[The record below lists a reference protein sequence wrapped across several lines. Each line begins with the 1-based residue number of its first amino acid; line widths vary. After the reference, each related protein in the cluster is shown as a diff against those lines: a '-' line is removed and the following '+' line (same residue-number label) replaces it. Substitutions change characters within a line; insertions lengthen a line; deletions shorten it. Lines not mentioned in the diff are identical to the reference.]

1 MSNIDKQLKNLTKKL
16 GNMKLSLDMDNIN
29 AKNIKLVEDLSKA
42 LSNLPISKEV
52 TITPKISLGK
62 FDKLTDDG
70 GKLVSE
76 KKRIQAMMDEK
87 FGNVYITP
95 NFNLKEFEK
104 QLKKATKLSINTDG
118 LNLDLALN
126 TTKAE
131 QKLNSLMDKI
141 NKLGGAL
148 KNLPSVDI
156 AVAGKKI
163 ESSVGKSK
171 KKSKVPSVAGE
182 DDLYSSAFRREYGI
196 RPRNL
201 SQALNATVGINTGGK
216 KGMDLQ
222 IALEAAVTQ
231 LMYQAQKEAYTNPKS
246 DKSHILNQL
255 GKEAMSK
262 LFKVA
267 PLYGENVLQ
276 GKSPDE
282 LSFNEMFKALKDYGF
297 KLFQQDMDSNNNT
310 ISARNKEKRA
320 KAIDNISTEISKLAS
335 GDTNVGL
342 HYLNK
347 DLASLNSSDL
357 SDDLKA
363 KKSALQ
369 NLLRDVK
376 ENDATAMSY
385 LHSYMQGKIAQLKS
399 LQESVF
405 STDAEAT
412 KGLAVSKMQSA
423 YANKLSN
430 DWVTLREAR
439 KHISDAIQRDLQNN
453 DLDKWVEH
461 TAKLEAIKAREKD
474 PYDFDIKKNLG
485 NVGQLDKLLN
495 ARRASQDIIYGADST
510 DDAEIK
516 YLKGLQSKA
525 TDKGTK
531 DYLQS
536 RMESLGAEIQQVR
549 EKTAKEIVQYFQ
561 DLVNEARKSLIQKA
575 QTPNA
580 DVSNEVSEYITANTK
595 LANAKQDTG
604 KLGYGDSAQALSAM
618 SSELEQILGKG
629 NQYSEMLKREAQA
642 NTDLLQTIQNNTDAL
657 KQFKNQRKE
666 LARQITA
673 DVGKSDTSAMGYADS
688 ASLFQNFKD
697 TVNSEISAGQAS
709 GEPVNLSKFKNLSA
723 QYADLYSDSN
733 NTAIANLYRQ
743 FAQELEIGSKKIA
756 NATKSTLDAENEIV
770 QAIRELDNAYKSGI
784 GQDSA
789 KARLSQAMSDYES
802 AYKENKG
809 TDMTANEKIRLLTNA
824 GSKAGIQKDT
834 EAAEELNAQIEKLRS
849 TFGTTD
855 AKIQKGLAGEAEGQK
870 KVTSAVQEYLN
881 KLRQL
886 DLQMTST
893 TDTAKLKALEEQY
906 EKLTE
911 QMKEAGKASGEI
923 KSFRQEANILS
934 ALSFGSSSKQAR
946 TLALN
951 SAKKSLVNQ
960 EVLDRASSP
969 NTDGLAGTAFKGVY
983 DSISLLGRASKGLG
997 SAFEASSILMK
1008 DSSKLASTSI
1018 MSLASALPEVS
1029 AGMAGLG
1036 LVVGTVGTVFGVGLT
1051 ATMAWAAALKV
1062 AISSLEFFG
1071 GILLDIGKTLLE
1083 VLKPGI
1089 ELYRSETK
1097 STYSMMAAIASNA
1110 SYKGTSLRDMQD
1122 QREAMNIAYTGSKQ
1136 LQDRA
1141 KYDAERGA
1149 FSYQEIIDALS
1160 GTLPML
1166 LAKGM
1171 SVQQAYDVNLGV
1183 ASVAKLINLNPG
1195 QVLQEARDLA
1205 QGSITAGHSQVANAI
1220 GVTNADIKGKDGE
1233 EIWSYLMEQF
1243 EKYQSVLK
1251 EYAQTP
1257 VGAFEQMQD
1266 RFSIVAEEFVNNFA
1280 WSFKGIFDMITNWMG
1295 TWKDSVGNILTQ
1307 IVDPNTGNTKD
1318 VWAKYTTDENGNQQ
1332 IESYQDNP
1340 TGAVTFN
1347 LGDELIK
1354 ILEGL
1359 DEVFLHLAESA
1370 DRVIDYVKE
1379 ILGINDAVDTGT
1391 DILEVLI
1398 DVVTDNIMF
1407 ILWWIDVTRQLLI
1420 DGEDFIVVL
1429 LNIGM
1434 FTVKC
1439 TESLARLV
1447 QGLKNFIDMIY
1458 DVAAAIGN
1466 TIRKISALSVG
1477 DLKGADEIKPI
1488 DWLWDNLKQDANE
1501 FVDSMAGFGKHG
1513 YEAFFGGSDTYA
1525 GSYKDFM
1532 NLWRDKNAGNNN
1544 NTIRDLWLRG
1554 KKFGEQAKEAFEKR
1568 KQQGVTI
1575 GNLKGT
1581 PSSANDD
1588 KTDKQKK
1595 QAENKAYKRYIAEL
1609 KSALEAHVQALKDL
1623 SEQNEIAYKEGFKSY
1638 AEYMTDKVSYS
1649 LEEAQ
1654 AKVNELNAEREA
1666 IQNRST
1672 LEPDEKE
1679 TALYNNQKEL
1689 AKANA
1694 TLTKLTRAQEE
1705 VAEYLK
1711 QSATN
1716 MSNVSSQMNQL
1727 LAQSAD
1733 MPTMNLDGTVS
1744 VASNISSL
1752 EDLYQ
1757 ANPQNYEEK
1766 MNWGLQR
1773 LMLAGYDMT
1782 NSAAIMANLAM
1793 ESTNELNPK
1802 ADNGSHKGIGQW
1814 DNDRWNNLL
1823 NFASQNQSDP
1833 YDFRTQLEFL
1843 IREATTQGM
1852 NFFPQIARSME
1863 DAVYQFGKI
1872 YERPGDDVLNER
1884 QNQAVWTAN
1893 QAVTNY
1899 RPFYKKTV
1907 ATKDG
1912 GESGTYNAIQKSLD
1926 AGYLGAQLEHGA
1938 VACVEAVTKLGA
1950 YFSKDFAEAVREG
1963 IVNTDI
1969 LENYFRDKGIE
1980 VIDGFSKSMLKAGD
1994 TIFFD
1999 SAKEKNAHVMLYQ
2012 GNGMLVGNS
2021 SSGNNWAGKVVQ
2033 VSLDDYLA
2041 NSGMTPSKIGKSS
2054 NTSVFG
2060 GSGVSTKTSY
2070 AMATTKEGHEAR
2082 QHAIDT
2088 EAKFVDSLAQLE
2100 ALWMGSLDARIKQ
2113 IKLKFEKQRINAT
2126 PEEIDVLNKLEK
2138 AEIGKVAF
2146 EATSKIIDFN
2156 MTNYL
2161 DNVKSKLA
2169 ELDFS
2174 DRGNYTDITSK
2185 QADYTFKLTQI
2196 KNMAVQNVANSLDRL
2211 QELYGYMERQGF
2223 ISEAQQ
2229 IKQKIEATLE
2239 SLYKVFDSAIEK
2251 INANYDN
2258 MTKRFD
2264 NMSWTN
2270 LQREQGHKEIEAYRN
2285 QALAEQYHA
2294 EMTSLQRGYNQ
2305 LRDEIEACNKEAER
2319 LKELGDDKGANIQLD
2334 KVKGKTVELNVVME
2348 KLKST
2353 HALEVL
2359 AKEAGHLKDVMVEA
2373 NDKFKQATEDGL
2385 LDFMTDGVN
2394 AVLDGTKTIEDAF
2407 ADMAIS
2413 ILKTMQKFFADKIV
2427 TGLMNQWFGNT
2438 TTQSLMSPFA
2448 YNPEAQWQW
2457 SKNPEYVAQQND
2469 KGLAQFNREGYYIT
2483 NLPEG
2488 GAEEAKQLYKDKQW
2502 TPEYA
2507 SADTTVALTTA
2518 VQTNTQAVTEL
2529 TSALARRA
2537 TVSQDNEAKTAEAV
2551 ENLNETTA
2559 NTNREI
2565 SDSVVRGTQM
2575 QTQIASNSLAEAVT
2589 NTAQNNI
2596 ANQHLASIDVSEQ
2609 KQTID
2614 SSVGGSGSGG
2624 GESISSGGGLSSS
2637 ISMGIPSVGRGITG
2651 TLSNNGG
2658 GLFGGIGSMLSGWVD
2673 PIYKILED
2681 VIGDIADLLNSD
2693 LFARPLNMLNSV
2705 IGSAGAQ
2712 LGGSIF
2718 AISSLMNG
2726 DKKEQ
2731 LLSMIF
2737 LELQLMYQTLSL
2749 IGTYIPNL
2757 MTLLSDIA
2765 TKVSANYASAN
2776 YVPASKATNVADKP
2790 IGHAIGGYITGPGT
2804 GTSDS
2809 IPARLSNG
2817 EFVIRS
2823 EAVKRYG
2830 TNFLNAVNDGTFAR
2844 IHTKVPRF
2852 AEGGLVKEATNNV
2865 GNNMAQSMGGVIGQH
2880 MSNTATFNVA
2890 LVRDEQEAMAS
2901 FMRSSHGQRIMLDFS
2916 KKYAN
2921 VTRSF

>member
-62 FDKLTDDG
+62 FDKLTNDG

-148 KNLPSVDI
+148 KNLPNVDI

-163 ESSVGKSK
+163 ESSVDKSK
-171 KKSKVPSVAGE
+171 KKSKLPSVAGE

-201 SQALNATVGINTGGK
+201 SQALNATVGIDIGGK

-231 LMYQAQKEAYTNPKS
+231 LMHQAQKEAYTNPKS

-310 ISARNKEKRA
+310 ISARNKDKRA

-363 KKSALQ
+363 KRLALQ
-369 NLLRDVK
+369 NLLRGVK
-376 ENDATAMSY
+376 ENDATAMNY

-405 STDAEAT
+405 GTDTEAT
-412 KGLAVSKMQSA
+412 KGLAVSKMQSD

-430 DWVTLREAR
+430 DWVTLREAK

-536 RMESLGAEIQQVR
+536 RMESLGAEIQQVK

-580 DVSNEVSEYITANTK
+580 DVFNEVSEYITANTK

-673 DVGKSDTSAMGYADS
+673 DVGKSDTSIMGYVDS
-688 ASLFQNFKD
+688 ASLFQNFKN
-697 TVNSEISAGQAS
+697 TINSEISAGQAS

-809 TDMTANEKIRLLTNA
+809 TDMTANEKIRLLSNA

-893 TDTAKLKALEEQY
+893 TDTAQLKALEEQY

-923 KSFRQEANILS
+923 KSYRQEANILS

-946 TLALN
+946 MLALN

-969 NTDGLAGTAFKGVY
+969 NTDGYAGTAFKGVY
-983 DSISLLGRASKGLG
+983 YSISLLGRASKGLG

-1008 DSSKLASTSI
+1008 DSSKLVSTSF
-1018 MSLASALPEVS
+1018 MSLATKLPEVS

-1036 LVVGTVGTVFGVGLT
+1036 LVAGTIGTAFGVGLT
-1051 ATMAWAAALKV
+1051 ATMAWAAAIKV
-1062 AISSLEFFG
+1062 GISSLEFFG

-1318 VWAKYTTDENGNQQ
+1318 VWAKYTTDDDGNQQ

-1347 LGDELIK
+1347 LGDDLIK

-1370 DRVIDYVKE
+1370 DRVIGYVKE

-1439 TESLARLV
+1439 TESLAGLV
-1447 QGLKNFIDMIY
+1447 RGLKNLIDVIY
-1458 DVAAAIGN
+1458 DFGVAAFMLE
-1466 TIRKISALSVG
+1466 RKLGALSVG
-1477 DLKGADEIKPI
+1477 DLKGASEIKPL
-1488 DWLWDNLKQDANE
+1488 DWLKDNLKQDISE
-1501 FVDSMAGFGKHG
+1501 FADSMESFGKHG

-1525 GSYKDFM
+1525 GSYKEFM
-1532 NLWRDKNAGNNN
+1532 NLWRDKNAGNDNN
-1544 NTIRDLWLRG
+1544 NNAIKNLWLRG
-1554 KKFGEQAKEAFEKR
+1554 KLFGEQAKEAFAKR

-1575 GNLKGT
+1575 GNLRGAQ
-1581 PSSANDD
+1581 SDD
-1588 KTDKQKK
+1588 DGGKTDRQKK
-1595 QAENKAYKRYIAEL
+1595 QAENKAYRRYIAEL

-1654 AKVNELNAEREA
+1654 AKVNELNAERGA

-1733 MPTMNLDGTVS
+1733 MPTMNLDGSVS

-1872 YERPGDDVLNER
+1872 YERPGDDALNKR

-1899 RPFYKKTV
+1899 KPFYKKTV

-1912 GESGTYNAIQKSLD
+1912 GESGTYGAIQKALD
-1926 AGYLGAQLEHGA
+1926 AGYLGAQLKNGA
-1938 VACVEAVTKLGA
+1938 IACVEAVTKLGA
-1950 YFSKDFAEAVREG
+1950 YFSNDFAEAVREG
-1963 IVNTDI
+1963 IVNTDV

-1999 SAKEKNAHVMLYQ
+1999 SANKKNAHVMLYQ

-2021 SSGNNWAGKVVQ
+2021 SSGNNGKGKVVQ
-2033 VSLDDYLA
+2033 VSLDNYLA
-2041 NSGMTPSKIGKSS
+2041 YSGMTPSKIGKSS

-2060 GSGVSTKTSY
+2060 GNGVSTKTSY

-2082 QHAIDT
+2082 QHAIDM

-2161 DNVKSKLA
+2161 DNVKSQLSK
-2169 ELDFS
+2169 LDFS

-2196 KNMAVQNVANSLDRL
+2196 KNMAIQNVANSLDRL

-2285 QALAEQYHA
+2285 QALAEQYHT
-2294 EMTSLQRGYNQ
+2294 EMTSLQNGYNQ

-2319 LKELGDDKGANIQLD
+2319 LKEIGDDKGAQVQLD
-2334 KVKGKTVELNVVME
+2334 KVKGKTVELNAVME

-2359 AKEAGHLKDVMVEA
+2359 AEEAGHLKDVMEEA

-2469 KGLAQFNREGYYIT
+2469 KELAQFNREGYYIT

-2507 SADTTVALTTA
+2507 NADLGVRDITATTVNLTA
-2518 VQTNTQAVTEL
+2518 QTVNGVEPQAVSSSTTDVSNANINVGTATTTVGSE
-2529 TSALARRA
+2529 TSTVGSQNTTVGTQTA
-2537 TVSQDNEAKTAEAV
+2537 TVGTSSTTIGAETSTV
-2551 ENLNETTA
+2551 
-2559 NTNREI
+2559 
-2565 SDSVVRGTQM
+2565 GTQ
-2575 QTQIASNSLAEAVT
+2575 QSTVGTQQVQAGNVLLDGA
-2589 NTAQNNI
+2589 TA
-2596 ANQHLASIDVSEQ
+2596 
-2609 KQTID
+2609 
-2614 SSVGGSGSGG
+2614 
-2624 GESISSGGGLSSS
+2624 
-2637 ISMGIPSVGRGITG
+2637 M
-2651 TLSNNGG
+2651 
-2658 GLFGGIGSMLSGWVD
+2658 
-2673 PIYKILED
+2673 
-2681 VIGDIADLLNSD
+2681 
-2693 LFARPLNMLNSV
+2693 
-2705 IGSAGAQ
+2705 
-2712 LGGSIF
+2712 
-2718 AISSLMNG
+2718 
-2726 DKKEQ
+2726 
-2731 LLSMIF
+2731 
-2737 LELQLMYQTLSL
+2737 
-2749 IGTYIPNL
+2749 
-2757 MTLLSDIA
+2757 
-2765 TKVSANYASAN
+2765 
-2776 YVPASKATNVADKP
+2776 
-2790 IGHAIGGYITGPGT
+2790 GHATGGYITGPGT

-2852 AEGGLVKEATNNV
+2852 AEGGLVEEATNNV

-2880 MSNTATFNVA
+2880 ISNTATFNVA
-2890 LVRDEQEAMAS
+2890 LVRDEQEAMDS
-2901 FMRSSHGQRIMLDFS
+2901 FMRSSRGQRIMLDFS

>member
-1 MSNIDKQLKNLTKKL
+1 
-16 GNMKLSLDMDNIN
+16 
-29 AKNIKLVEDLSKA
+29 
-42 LSNLPISKEV
+42 
-52 TITPKISLGK
+52 
-62 FDKLTDDG
+62 
-70 GKLVSE
+70 
-76 KKRIQAMMDEK
+76 
-87 FGNVYITP
+87 
-95 NFNLKEFEK
+95 
-104 QLKKATKLSINTDG
+104 
-118 LNLDLALN
+118 
-126 TTKAE
+126 
-131 QKLNSLMDKI
+131 
-141 NKLGGAL
+141 
-148 KNLPSVDI
+148 
-156 AVAGKKI
+156 
-163 ESSVGKSK
+163 
-171 KKSKVPSVAGE
+171 
-182 DDLYSSAFRREYGI
+182 
-196 RPRNL
+196 
-201 SQALNATVGINTGGK
+201 
-216 KGMDLQ
+216 
-222 IALEAAVTQ
+222 
-231 LMYQAQKEAYTNPKS
+231 
-246 DKSHILNQL
+246 
-255 GKEAMSK
+255 
-262 LFKVA
+262 
-267 PLYGENVLQ
+267 
-276 GKSPDE
+276 
-282 LSFNEMFKALKDYGF
+282 
-297 KLFQQDMDSNNNT
+297 
-310 ISARNKEKRA
+310 
-320 KAIDNISTEISKLAS
+320 
-335 GDTNVGL
+335 
-342 HYLNK
+342 
-347 DLASLNSSDL
+347 
-357 SDDLKA
+357 
-363 KKSALQ
+363 
-369 NLLRDVK
+369 
-376 ENDATAMSY
+376 
-385 LHSYMQGKIAQLKS
+385 
-399 LQESVF
+399 
-405 STDAEAT
+405 
-412 KGLAVSKMQSA
+412 
-423 YANKLSN
+423 
-430 DWVTLREAR
+430 
-439 KHISDAIQRDLQNN
+439 
-453 DLDKWVEH
+453 
-461 TAKLEAIKAREKD
+461 
-474 PYDFDIKKNLG
+474 
-485 NVGQLDKLLN
+485 
-495 ARRASQDIIYGADST
+495 
-510 DDAEIK
+510 
-516 YLKGLQSKA
+516 
-525 TDKGTK
+525 
-531 DYLQS
+531 
-536 RMESLGAEIQQVR
+536 
-549 EKTAKEIVQYFQ
+549 
-561 DLVNEARKSLIQKA
+561 
-575 QTPNA
+575 
-580 DVSNEVSEYITANTK
+580 
-595 LANAKQDTG
+595 
-604 KLGYGDSAQALSAM
+604 
-618 SSELEQILGKG
+618 
-629 NQYSEMLKREAQA
+629 
-642 NTDLLQTIQNNTDAL
+642 
-657 KQFKNQRKE
+657 
-666 LARQITA
+666 
-673 DVGKSDTSAMGYADS
+673 
-688 ASLFQNFKD
+688 
-697 TVNSEISAGQAS
+697 
-709 GEPVNLSKFKNLSA
+709 
-723 QYADLYSDSN
+723 
-733 NTAIANLYRQ
+733 
-743 FAQELEIGSKKIA
+743 
-756 NATKSTLDAENEIV
+756 
-770 QAIRELDNAYKSGI
+770 
-784 GQDSA
+784 
-789 KARLSQAMSDYES
+789 
-802 AYKENKG
+802 
-809 TDMTANEKIRLLTNA
+809 
-824 GSKAGIQKDT
+824 
-834 EAAEELNAQIEKLRS
+834 
-849 TFGTTD
+849 
-855 AKIQKGLAGEAEGQK
+855 
-870 KVTSAVQEYLN
+870 
-881 KLRQL
+881 
-886 DLQMTST
+886 
-893 TDTAKLKALEEQY
+893 
-906 EKLTE
+906 
-911 QMKEAGKASGEI
+911 
-923 KSFRQEANILS
+923 
-934 ALSFGSSSKQAR
+934 
-946 TLALN
+946 
-951 SAKKSLVNQ
+951 
-960 EVLDRASSP
+960 
-969 NTDGLAGTAFKGVY
+969 
-983 DSISLLGRASKGLG
+983 
-997 SAFEASSILMK
+997 
-1008 DSSKLASTSI
+1008 
-1018 MSLASALPEVS
+1018 
-1029 AGMAGLG
+1029 
-1036 LVVGTVGTVFGVGLT
+1036 
-1051 ATMAWAAALKV
+1051 
-1062 AISSLEFFG
+1062 
-1071 GILLDIGKTLLE
+1071 
-1083 VLKPGI
+1083 
-1089 ELYRSETK
+1089 
-1097 STYSMMAAIASNA
+1097 
-1110 SYKGTSLRDMQD
+1110 
-1122 QREAMNIAYTGSKQ
+1122 
-1136 LQDRA
+1136 
-1141 KYDAERGA
+1141 
-1149 FSYQEIIDALS
+1149 
-1160 GTLPML
+1160 
-1166 LAKGM
+1166 
-1171 SVQQAYDVNLGV
+1171 
-1183 ASVAKLINLNPG
+1183 
-1195 QVLQEARDLA
+1195 
-1205 QGSITAGHSQVANAI
+1205 
-1220 GVTNADIKGKDGE
+1220 
-1233 EIWSYLMEQF
+1233 
-1243 EKYQSVLK
+1243 
-1251 EYAQTP
+1251 
-1257 VGAFEQMQD
+1257 
-1266 RFSIVAEEFVNNFA
+1266 
-1280 WSFKGIFDMITNWMG
+1280 
-1295 TWKDSVGNILTQ
+1295 
-1307 IVDPNTGNTKD
+1307 
-1318 VWAKYTTDENGNQQ
+1318 
-1332 IESYQDNP
+1332 
-1340 TGAVTFN
+1340 
-1347 LGDELIK
+1347 
-1354 ILEGL
+1354 
-1359 DEVFLHLAESA
+1359 
-1370 DRVIDYVKE
+1370 
-1379 ILGINDAVDTGT
+1379 
-1391 DILEVLI
+1391 
-1398 DVVTDNIMF
+1398 
-1407 ILWWIDVTRQLLI
+1407 
-1420 DGEDFIVVL
+1420 
-1429 LNIGM
+1429 
-1434 FTVKC
+1434 
-1439 TESLARLV
+1439 
-1447 QGLKNFIDMIY
+1447 
-1458 DVAAAIGN
+1458 
-1466 TIRKISALSVG
+1466 
-1477 DLKGADEIKPI
+1477 
-1488 DWLWDNLKQDANE
+1488 
-1501 FVDSMAGFGKHG
+1501 
-1513 YEAFFGGSDTYA
+1513 
-1525 GSYKDFM
+1525 
-1532 NLWRDKNAGNNN
+1532 
-1544 NTIRDLWLRG
+1544 
-1554 KKFGEQAKEAFEKR
+1554 
-1568 KQQGVTI
+1568 
-1575 GNLKGT
+1575 
-1581 PSSANDD
+1581 
-1588 KTDKQKK
+1588 
-1595 QAENKAYKRYIAEL
+1595 
-1609 KSALEAHVQALKDL
+1609 
-1623 SEQNEIAYKEGFKSY
+1623 
-1638 AEYMTDKVSYS
+1638 MTDKVSYS

-1679 TALYNNQKEL
+1679 EALYKNQKEL

-1733 MPTMNLDGTVS
+1733 MPTMNLDGIVS

-1872 YERPGDDVLNER
+1872 YERPGDDVLNKR

-1912 GESGTYNAIQKSLD
+1912 GESGTYSTIQKSLD

-2033 VSLDDYLA
+2033 VSLDNYLA

-2060 GSGVSTKTSY
+2060 GNGVSTKTSY

-2196 KNMAVQNVANSLDRL
+2196 KDMAIQNVANSLDRL

-2229 IKQKIEATLE
+2229 IKQKIESTLE
-2239 SLYKVFDSAIEK
+2239 SLYKIFDSAIEK

-2270 LQREQGHKEIEAYRN
+2270 LQKEQGHKEIEAYRN

-2294 EMTSLQRGYNQ
+2294 EMTSLQGGYNQ

-2319 LKELGDDKGANIQLD
+2319 LKELGDDKGAQVQLD
-2334 KVKGKTVELNVVME
+2334 KVKGKTVELNIVMQ

-2353 HALEVL
+2353 HALEQL
-2359 AKEAGHLKDVMVEA
+2359 AKEAGHLKDVMEEA

-2658 GLFGGIGSMLSGWVD
+2658 GLFGGIGSMLSGLVD

-2765 TKVSANYASAN
+2765 AKVSANYASAN

-2790 IGHAIGGYITGPGT
+2790 TGHAIGGYITGPGT

>member
-1 MSNIDKQLKNLTKKL
+1 MADEIKKDILLNIDANMSNIDKQLKNLTKKL

-62 FDKLTDDG
+62 FDKLTNDV

-163 ESSVGKSK
+163 ESSVDKSK
-171 KKSKVPSVAGE
+171 KKSKLPSVAGE

-231 LMYQAQKEAYTNPKS
+231 LMHQAQKEAYTNPKS

-255 GKEAMSK
+255 GKETMSK

-342 HYLNK
+342 QYLNK

-363 KKSALQ
+363 KRLALQ
-369 NLLRDVK
+369 NLLRGVK
-376 ENDATAMSY
+376 ENDATAMNY

-405 STDAEAT
+405 GTDTEAT

-430 DWVTLREAR
+430 DWVTLREAK

-536 RMESLGAEIQQVR
+536 RMESLGAEIQQVK

-580 DVSNEVSEYITANTK
+580 DVSNEISDYITANTK

-688 ASLFQNFKD
+688 ASLFQNFKN

-809 TDMTANEKIRLLTNA
+809 TDMTANEKIRLLSNA

-893 TDTAKLKALEEQY
+893 TDTAQLKALEEQY

-946 TLALN
+946 ILALN

-969 NTDGLAGTAFKGVY
+969 NTDGYAGTAFKGVY
-983 DSISLLGRASKGLG
+983 YSISLLGRASKGLG

-1008 DSSKLASTSI
+1008 DSSKLVGTSF
-1018 MSLASALPEVS
+1018 MSLSSKLPEVS

-1036 LVVGTVGTVFGVGLT
+1036 FVAGTIGTTLGVGLT
-1051 ATMAWAAALKV
+1051 ATMAWVAALKV
-1062 AISSLEFFG
+1062 GISSLEFFG

-1083 VLKPGI
+1083 ILKPGI

-1110 SYKGTSLRDMQD
+1110 SYNGTSLRDMQD

-1318 VWAKYTTDENGNQQ
+1318 VWAKYTTDDDGNQQ

-1370 DRVIDYVKE
+1370 DRVIGYVKE
-1379 ILGINDAVDTGT
+1379 LLGINDVVDTGT

-1398 DVVTDNIMF
+1398 DVVADNIMF
-1407 ILWWIDVTRQLLI
+1407 ILWWIDVTRQLLAES
-1420 DGEDFIVVL
+1420 EDFIVGLINTGIFIAKVV
-1429 LNIGM
+1429 
-1434 FTVKC
+1434 T
-1439 TESLARLV
+1439 SLAYLV
-1447 QGLKNFIDMIY
+1447 VGFKNLIDILY
-1458 DVAAAIGN
+1458 DVAAVIGN
-1466 TIRKISALSVG
+1466 IIRKTAALMKG
-1477 DLKGADEIKPI
+1477 DIKGAEAIKPL
-1488 DWLWDNLKQDANE
+1488 DFAWDNLKQDFNELANS
-1501 FVDSMAGFGKHG
+1501 FVQGAGKNI
-1513 YEAFFGGSDTYA
+1513 YEAF
-1525 GSYKDFM
+1525 
-1532 NLWRDKNAGNNN
+1532 DKNSYANSFKESRGLWKEGHSSNNN
-1544 NTIRDLWLRG
+1544 NAITDIWLRG
-1554 KKFGEQAKEAFEKR
+1554 KKFGEQAKEAFAKR

-1595 QAENKAYKRYIAEL
+1595 QAENKAYRRYIAEL

-1689 AKANA
+1689 SKANA

-1716 MSNVSSQMNQL
+1716 MSNVSSQMTQL

-1733 MPTMNLDGTVS
+1733 MPTMNLDGSIS

-1872 YERPGDDVLNER
+1872 YERPGDDALNKR

-1899 RPFYKKTV
+1899 KPFYKKTV

-1912 GESGTYNAIQKSLD
+1912 GESGTYGAIQKALD
-1926 AGYLGAQLEHGA
+1926 AGYLGAQLKNGA
-1938 VACVEAVTKLGA
+1938 IACVEAVTKLGA
-1950 YFSKDFAEAVREG
+1950 YFSNDFAEAVREG

-2021 SSGNNWAGKVVQ
+2021 SSGNNHAGKVVQ

-2041 NSGMTPSKIGKSS
+2041 YSGMTPSKIGKSS

-2060 GSGVSTKTSY
+2060 SNGVSTKTSY

-2082 QHAIDT
+2082 QHAIDM

-2161 DNVKSKLA
+2161 DNVKSQLSK
-2169 ELDFS
+2169 LDFS

-2196 KNMAVQNVANSLDRL
+2196 KNMAIQNVANSLDRL

-2229 IKQKIEATLE
+2229 IKQKIESTLE

-2294 EMTSLQRGYNQ
+2294 EMTSLQGGYNQ

-2319 LKELGDDKGANIQLD
+2319 LKEIGDDKGAQVQLD
-2334 KVKGKTVELNVVME
+2334 KVKGKTVELNAVME

-2359 AKEAGHLKDVMVEA
+2359 AEEAGHLKDAMEET
-2373 NDKFKQATEDGL
+2373 NDTFKQSVEDGL
-2385 LDFMTDGVN
+2385 VDFMTDGVN
-2394 AVLDGTKTIEDAF
+2394 SVLDGTKTIEEAF
-2407 ADMAIS
+2407 LEMVVS
-2413 ILKTMQKFFADKIV
+2413 ILKTMQKFFTEKIV
-2427 TGLMNQWFGNT
+2427 TGLMNQWFGDT
-2438 TTQSLMSPFA
+2438 STQSLMSPFD

-2457 SKNPEYVAQQND
+2457 SKNPEYVAQQNNP
-2469 KGLAQFNREGYYIT
+2469 GLAQFNREGYYIT

-2488 GAEEAKQLYKDKQW
+2488 GTELLKQLYDDGQW
-2502 TPEYA
+2502 VPEYA
-2507 SADTTVALTTA
+2507 SADTTIALTNA
-2518 VQTNTQAVTEL
+2518 VQTNTQAVLGL
-2529 TSALARRA
+2529 TSALTSSA
-2537 TVSQDNEAKTAEAV
+2537 TDSQANEAKTIKAV
-2551 ENLNETTA
+2551 EDLNETTA
-2559 NTNREI
+2559 NTNTEI
-2565 SDSVVRGTQM
+2565 SDNVVMGTQI
-2575 QTQIASNSLAEAVT
+2575 QSQIASNSLAEAVT

-2596 ANQHLASIDVSEQ
+2596 ANQHLARIDVSEQ
-2609 KQTID
+2609 IQSLRSGVGSI
-2614 SSVGGSGSGG
+2614 SSVGGGGGSGG
-2624 GESISSGGGLSSS
+2624 
-2637 ISMGIPSVGRGITG
+2637 SMGISSAGRGITG
-2651 TLSNNGG
+2651 TLGNNGG
-2658 GLFGGIGSMLSGWVD
+2658 GLFGGIGSMLSNLVA
-2673 PIYKILED
+2673 PIYNILED

-2693 LFARPLNMLNSV
+2693 LFTRPLNMLNS
-2705 IGSAGAQ
+2705 ILGSAGAQ

-2718 AISSLMNG
+2718 AISSFING

-2731 LLSMIF
+2731 LLSIIF

-2749 IGTYIPNL
+2749 MSSIELNMLSYL
-2757 MTLLSDIA
+2757 MSIA
-2765 TKVSANYASAN
+2765 SNTARSAIS
-2776 YVPASKATNVADKP
+2776 
-2790 IGHAIGGYITGPGT
+2790 GHATGGYITGPGT

-2809 IPARLSNG
+2809 ILARLSNG

-2823 EAVKRYG
+2823 EAVKHYG
-2830 TNFLNAVNDGTFAR
+2830 TNFLNAVNNGTFAR
-2844 IHTKVPRF
+2844 IHTKVSRF
-2852 AEGGLVKEATNNV
+2852 AENGLAREVTNNV
-2865 GNNMAQSMGGVIGQH
+2865 GNNVAQSMGGVIGQH
-2880 MSNTATFNVA
+2880 ISNTATFNVA

>member
-1 MSNIDKQLKNLTKKL
+1 
-16 GNMKLSLDMDNIN
+16 
-29 AKNIKLVEDLSKA
+29 
-42 LSNLPISKEV
+42 
-52 TITPKISLGK
+52 
-62 FDKLTDDG
+62 
-70 GKLVSE
+70 
-76 KKRIQAMMDEK
+76 
-87 FGNVYITP
+87 
-95 NFNLKEFEK
+95 
-104 QLKKATKLSINTDG
+104 
-118 LNLDLALN
+118 
-126 TTKAE
+126 
-131 QKLNSLMDKI
+131 
-141 NKLGGAL
+141 
-148 KNLPSVDI
+148 
-156 AVAGKKI
+156 
-163 ESSVGKSK
+163 
-171 KKSKVPSVAGE
+171 
-182 DDLYSSAFRREYGI
+182 
-196 RPRNL
+196 
-201 SQALNATVGINTGGK
+201 
-216 KGMDLQ
+216 
-222 IALEAAVTQ
+222 
-231 LMYQAQKEAYTNPKS
+231 
-246 DKSHILNQL
+246 
-255 GKEAMSK
+255 
-262 LFKVA
+262 
-267 PLYGENVLQ
+267 
-276 GKSPDE
+276 
-282 LSFNEMFKALKDYGF
+282 
-297 KLFQQDMDSNNNT
+297 
-310 ISARNKEKRA
+310 
-320 KAIDNISTEISKLAS
+320 
-335 GDTNVGL
+335 
-342 HYLNK
+342 
-347 DLASLNSSDL
+347 
-357 SDDLKA
+357 
-363 KKSALQ
+363 
-369 NLLRDVK
+369 
-376 ENDATAMSY
+376 
-385 LHSYMQGKIAQLKS
+385 
-399 LQESVF
+399 
-405 STDAEAT
+405 
-412 KGLAVSKMQSA
+412 
-423 YANKLSN
+423 
-430 DWVTLREAR
+430 
-439 KHISDAIQRDLQNN
+439 
-453 DLDKWVEH
+453 
-461 TAKLEAIKAREKD
+461 
-474 PYDFDIKKNLG
+474 
-485 NVGQLDKLLN
+485 
-495 ARRASQDIIYGADST
+495 
-510 DDAEIK
+510 
-516 YLKGLQSKA
+516 
-525 TDKGTK
+525 
-531 DYLQS
+531 
-536 RMESLGAEIQQVR
+536 
-549 EKTAKEIVQYFQ
+549 
-561 DLVNEARKSLIQKA
+561 
-575 QTPNA
+575 
-580 DVSNEVSEYITANTK
+580 
-595 LANAKQDTG
+595 
-604 KLGYGDSAQALSAM
+604 
-618 SSELEQILGKG
+618 
-629 NQYSEMLKREAQA
+629 
-642 NTDLLQTIQNNTDAL
+642 
-657 KQFKNQRKE
+657 
-666 LARQITA
+666 
-673 DVGKSDTSAMGYADS
+673 
-688 ASLFQNFKD
+688 
-697 TVNSEISAGQAS
+697 
-709 GEPVNLSKFKNLSA
+709 
-723 QYADLYSDSN
+723 
-733 NTAIANLYRQ
+733 
-743 FAQELEIGSKKIA
+743 
-756 NATKSTLDAENEIV
+756 
-770 QAIRELDNAYKSGI
+770 
-784 GQDSA
+784 
-789 KARLSQAMSDYES
+789 
-802 AYKENKG
+802 
-809 TDMTANEKIRLLTNA
+809 
-824 GSKAGIQKDT
+824 
-834 EAAEELNAQIEKLRS
+834 
-849 TFGTTD
+849 
-855 AKIQKGLAGEAEGQK
+855 
-870 KVTSAVQEYLN
+870 
-881 KLRQL
+881 
-886 DLQMTST
+886 
-893 TDTAKLKALEEQY
+893 
-906 EKLTE
+906 
-911 QMKEAGKASGEI
+911 
-923 KSFRQEANILS
+923 
-934 ALSFGSSSKQAR
+934 
-946 TLALN
+946 
-951 SAKKSLVNQ
+951 
-960 EVLDRASSP
+960 
-969 NTDGLAGTAFKGVY
+969 
-983 DSISLLGRASKGLG
+983 
-997 SAFEASSILMK
+997 
-1008 DSSKLASTSI
+1008 
-1018 MSLASALPEVS
+1018 
-1029 AGMAGLG
+1029 
-1036 LVVGTVGTVFGVGLT
+1036 
-1051 ATMAWAAALKV
+1051 
-1062 AISSLEFFG
+1062 
-1071 GILLDIGKTLLE
+1071 
-1083 VLKPGI
+1083 
-1089 ELYRSETK
+1089 
-1097 STYSMMAAIASNA
+1097 
-1110 SYKGTSLRDMQD
+1110 
-1122 QREAMNIAYTGSKQ
+1122 
-1136 LQDRA
+1136 
-1141 KYDAERGA
+1141 
-1149 FSYQEIIDALS
+1149 
-1160 GTLPML
+1160 
-1166 LAKGM
+1166 
-1171 SVQQAYDVNLGV
+1171 
-1183 ASVAKLINLNPG
+1183 
-1195 QVLQEARDLA
+1195 
-1205 QGSITAGHSQVANAI
+1205 
-1220 GVTNADIKGKDGE
+1220 
-1233 EIWSYLMEQF
+1233 
-1243 EKYQSVLK
+1243 
-1251 EYAQTP
+1251 
-1257 VGAFEQMQD
+1257 
-1266 RFSIVAEEFVNNFA
+1266 
-1280 WSFKGIFDMITNWMG
+1280 MITNWMG

-1318 VWAKYTTDENGNQQ
+1318 VWAKYTTDDDGNQQ

-1370 DRVIDYVKE
+1370 DRVIGYVKE
-1379 ILGINDAVDTGT
+1379 LLGINDVVDTGT

-1398 DVVTDNIMF
+1398 DVVADNIMF
-1407 ILWWIDVTRQLLI
+1407 ILWWIDVTRQLLAES
-1420 DGEDFIVVL
+1420 EDFIVGLINTGIFIAKVV
-1429 LNIGM
+1429 
-1434 FTVKC
+1434 T
-1439 TESLARLV
+1439 SLAYLV
-1447 QGLKNFIDMIY
+1447 VGFKNLIDILY
-1458 DVAAAIGN
+1458 DVAAVIGN
-1466 TIRKISALSVG
+1466 IIRKTAALMKG
-1477 DLKGADEIKPI
+1477 DIKGAEAIKPL
-1488 DWLWDNLKQDANE
+1488 DFAWDNLKQDFNELANS
-1501 FVDSMAGFGKHG
+1501 FVQGAGKNI
-1513 YEAFFGGSDTYA
+1513 YEAF
-1525 GSYKDFM
+1525 
-1532 NLWRDKNAGNNN
+1532 DKNSYTNSFKESRGLWKEGHLSNNN
-1544 NTIRDLWLRG
+1544 NAITEIWLRG
-1554 KKFGEQAKEAFEKR
+1554 KKFGEQAKEAFAKR

-1595 QAENKAYKRYIAEL
+1595 QAENKVYRRYIAEL

-1679 TALYNNQKEL
+1679 TALFNNQKEL

-1733 MPTMNLDGTVS
+1733 MPTMNLDGSVS

-1872 YERPGDDVLNER
+1872 YERPGDDALNKR

-1899 RPFYKKTV
+1899 KPFYKKTV

-1912 GESGTYNAIQKSLD
+1912 GESGTYNSIQKSLD

-1999 SAKEKNAHVMLYQ
+1999 SANKKNAHVMLYQ

-2021 SSGNNWAGKVVQ
+2021 SSGNNGAGKVVQ
-2033 VSLDDYLA
+2033 VSLDNYLA
-2041 NSGMTPSKIGKSS
+2041 YSGMTPSKIGKSS

-2060 GSGVSTKTSY
+2060 GNGVSTKTSY

-2082 QHAIDT
+2082 QHAIDM

-2100 ALWMGSLDARIKQ
+2100 SLWMGSLDARIKQ

-2161 DNVKSKLA
+2161 DNVKSQLSK
-2169 ELDFS
+2169 LDFS

-2196 KNMAVQNVANSLDRL
+2196 KNMAIQNVANSLDRL

-2285 QALAEQYHA
+2285 QALAEQYHT
-2294 EMTSLQRGYNQ
+2294 EMTSLQNGYNQ

-2319 LKELGDDKGANIQLD
+2319 LKELGDDKGAQVQLD
-2334 KVKGKTVELNVVME
+2334 KVKGKTVELNAVME

-2359 AKEAGHLKDVMVEA
+2359 AEEAGHLKDVMEEA

-2469 KGLAQFNREGYYIT
+2469 KELAQFNREGYYIT

-2507 SADTTVALTTA
+2507 NADLGVRDITATTVNLTA
-2518 VQTNTQAVTEL
+2518 QTVNGAEPQAVSSSTTDVSNANINVGTATTTVGSE
-2529 TSALARRA
+2529 TSTVGSQNTTVGTQTA
-2537 TVSQDNEAKTAEAV
+2537 TVGTSSTTIGAETSTV
-2551 ENLNETTA
+2551 
-2559 NTNREI
+2559 
-2565 SDSVVRGTQM
+2565 GTQ
-2575 QTQIASNSLAEAVT
+2575 QSTVGTQQVQAGNVLLDGA
-2589 NTAQNNI
+2589 TA
-2596 ANQHLASIDVSEQ
+2596 
-2609 KQTID
+2609 
-2614 SSVGGSGSGG
+2614 
-2624 GESISSGGGLSSS
+2624 
-2637 ISMGIPSVGRGITG
+2637 M
-2651 TLSNNGG
+2651 
-2658 GLFGGIGSMLSGWVD
+2658 
-2673 PIYKILED
+2673 
-2681 VIGDIADLLNSD
+2681 
-2693 LFARPLNMLNSV
+2693 
-2705 IGSAGAQ
+2705 
-2712 LGGSIF
+2712 
-2718 AISSLMNG
+2718 
-2726 DKKEQ
+2726 
-2731 LLSMIF
+2731 
-2737 LELQLMYQTLSL
+2737 
-2749 IGTYIPNL
+2749 
-2757 MTLLSDIA
+2757 
-2765 TKVSANYASAN
+2765 
-2776 YVPASKATNVADKP
+2776 
-2790 IGHAIGGYITGPGT
+2790 GHATGGYITGPGT

-2852 AEGGLVKEATNNV
+2852 AEGGLVEEATNNV

>member
-52 TITPKISLGK
+52 TIIPKISLGK
-62 FDKLTDDG
+62 FDKLTNDG

-163 ESSVGKSK
+163 ESSVDKSK
-171 KKSKVPSVAGE
+171 KKSKLPSVAGE

-231 LMYQAQKEAYTNPKS
+231 LMHQAQKEAYTNPKS

-310 ISARNKEKRA
+310 ISARNKDKRA

-363 KKSALQ
+363 KRFALQ
-369 NLLRDVK
+369 NLLRGVK
-376 ENDATAMSY
+376 ENDATAMNY

-405 STDAEAT
+405 GTDTEAT
-412 KGLAVSKMQSA
+412 KGLAVSKMQSD

-430 DWVTLREAR
+430 DWVTLREAK

-536 RMESLGAEIQQVR
+536 RMESLGAEIQQVK

-580 DVSNEVSEYITANTK
+580 DVFNEVSEYITANTK

-688 ASLFQNFKD
+688 ASLFQNFKN

-802 AYKENKG
+802 AYKESKG
-809 TDMTANEKIRLLTNA
+809 TDMTANEKIRLLSNA

-870 KVTSAVQEYLN
+870 KVTSAVQEYIN

-893 TDTAKLKALEEQY
+893 TDTTKLEALTEQY
-906 EKLTE
+906 EKLVE
-911 QMKEAGKASGEI
+911 KMKEAGKASGEI

-946 TLALN
+946 ILALN

-969 NTDGLAGTAFKGVY
+969 NTGGFAGTAFKGVY
-983 DSISLLGRASKGLG
+983 YSISLLGRASKGLG

-1008 DSSKLASTSI
+1008 DSSKLVSTSF
-1018 MSLASALPEVS
+1018 MSLASKLPEVS

-1036 LVVGTVGTVFGVGLT
+1036 LVAGTIGTTLGVGLT

-1062 AISSLEFFG
+1062 GISSLEFFG

-1083 VLKPGI
+1083 ILKPGI

-1318 VWAKYTTDENGNQQ
+1318 VWAKYATDENGNQQ

-1370 DRVIDYVKE
+1370 DRVIGYVKE
-1379 ILGINDAVDTGT
+1379 LLGINDVVDTGT

-1398 DVVTDNIMF
+1398 DVVADNIMF
-1407 ILWWIDVTRQLLI
+1407 ILWWIDVTRQLLAES
-1420 DGEDFIVVL
+1420 EDFIVGLINTGIFIAKVV
-1429 LNIGM
+1429 
-1434 FTVKC
+1434 T
-1439 TESLARLV
+1439 SLAYLV
-1447 QGLKNFIDMIY
+1447 VGFKNLIDMLY
-1458 DVAAAIGN
+1458 DVAAVIGN
-1466 TIRKISALSVG
+1466 IIRKTVALMKG
-1477 DLKGADEIKPI
+1477 DIKGAEAIKPL
-1488 DWLWDNLKQDANE
+1488 DFAWDNLKQDFNELANS
-1501 FVDSMAGFGKHG
+1501 FVQGAGKNI
-1513 YEAFFGGSDTYA
+1513 YEAFNKNSYA
-1525 GSYKDFM
+1525 NSFKESRG
-1532 NLWRDKNAGNNN
+1532 LWKEGHSSNNN
-1544 NTIRDLWLRG
+1544 NAITDIWLRG
-1554 KKFGEQAKEAFEKR
+1554 KKFGEQAKEALAKR

-1575 GNLKGT
+1575 GNLRGT

-1733 MPTMNLDGTVS
+1733 MPTMNLDGSVS
-1744 VASNISSL
+1744 VSSNISSL

-1872 YERPGDDVLNER
+1872 YERPGDDALNKR

-1899 RPFYKKTV
+1899 KPFYKKTV

-2021 SSGNNWAGKVVQ
+2021 SSGNNRAGKVVQ

-2041 NSGMTPSKIGKSS
+2041 YSGMTPSKIGKSS

-2060 GSGVSTKTSY
+2060 GNGVSTKTSY

-2161 DNVKSKLA
+2161 DNVKSQLSK
-2169 ELDFS
+2169 LDFS
-2174 DRGNYTDITSK
+2174 DRGNYTDITSN

-2196 KNMAVQNVANSLDRL
+2196 KNMAIQNVANSLDRL

-2285 QALAEQYHA
+2285 QALAEQYHT
-2294 EMTSLQRGYNQ
+2294 EMTSLQNGYNQ

-2319 LKELGDDKGANIQLD
+2319 LKELGDDKGAQVQLD
-2334 KVKGKTVELNVVME
+2334 KVKGKTVELNAVME

-2359 AKEAGHLKDVMVEA
+2359 AEEAGHLKDAMEET
-2373 NDKFKQATEDGL
+2373 NDTFKQSVEDGL
-2385 LDFMTDGVN
+2385 VDFMTDGVN
-2394 AVLDGTKTIEDAF
+2394 SVLEGTKTIEEAF
-2407 ADMAIS
+2407 LEMVVN
-2413 ILKTMQKFFADKIV
+2413 ILKTMQKFFTEKIV

-2448 YNPEAQWQW
+2448 YNPEAQYRW
-2457 SKNPEYVAQQND
+2457 SKNPEYVAQQNNP
-2469 KGLAQFNREGYYIT
+2469 GLAQFNREGYYIT
-2483 NLPEG
+2483 NLPVG
-2488 GAEEAKQLYKDKQW
+2488 GTELLKQLYDDGQW
-2502 TPEYA
+2502 VPEYA
-2507 SADTTVALTTA
+2507 SADTTIALTTA
-2518 VQTNTQAVTEL
+2518 VQTNTQAVLGL
-2529 TSALARRA
+2529 TSALTRSA
-2537 TVSQDNEAKTAEAV
+2537 TDSQANEIKTIKAV
-2551 ENLNETTA
+2551 EDLNETTV
-2559 NTNREI
+2559 NTNTEI
-2565 SDSVVRGTQM
+2565 SDNVVMGTQI
-2575 QTQIASNSLAEAVT
+2575 QSQIASNSLAEAVT

-2596 ANQHLASIDVSEQ
+2596 ANQHLARIDASEQ
-2609 KQTID
+2609 LQSLRT
-2614 SSVGGSGSGG
+2614 SVSGG
-2624 GESISSGGGLSSS
+2624 GGGGGGGFSSFDGGLSSS
-2637 ISMGIPSVGRGITG
+2637 TSIGVPHASGGIFTS
-2651 TLSNNGG
+2651 
-2658 GLFGGIGSMLSGWVD
+2658 IGSMLSNLVD
-2673 PIYKILED
+2673 PIYDILESIVGD
-2681 VIGDIADLLNSD
+2681 VSNFLNSG
-2693 LFARPLNMLNSV
+2693 LFSRPLGMLNS
-2705 IGSAGAQ
+2705 IMGSSAVQ

-2718 AISSLMNG
+2718 AISSFIHG
-2726 DKKEQ
+2726 DRKEQ

-2737 LELQLMYQTLSL
+2737 FELQLMYQELTMIRANS
-2749 IGTYIPNL
+2749 IF
-2757 MTLLSDIA
+2757 SHA
-2765 TKVSANYASAN
+2765 TQ
-2776 YVPASKATNVADKP
+2776 
-2790 IGHAIGGYITGPGT
+2790 GHAIGGYITGPGT

-2844 IHTKVPRF
+2844 IYTEVPRF

-2865 GNNMAQSMGGVIGQH
+2865 GNNMAKSMGGVIGQH
-2880 MSNTATFNVA
+2880 ISNTATFNVA

>member
-1 MSNIDKQLKNLTKKL
+1 
-16 GNMKLSLDMDNIN
+16 
-29 AKNIKLVEDLSKA
+29 
-42 LSNLPISKEV
+42 
-52 TITPKISLGK
+52 
-62 FDKLTDDG
+62 
-70 GKLVSE
+70 
-76 KKRIQAMMDEK
+76 
-87 FGNVYITP
+87 
-95 NFNLKEFEK
+95 
-104 QLKKATKLSINTDG
+104 
-118 LNLDLALN
+118 
-126 TTKAE
+126 
-131 QKLNSLMDKI
+131 
-141 NKLGGAL
+141 
-148 KNLPSVDI
+148 
-156 AVAGKKI
+156 
-163 ESSVGKSK
+163 
-171 KKSKVPSVAGE
+171 
-182 DDLYSSAFRREYGI
+182 
-196 RPRNL
+196 
-201 SQALNATVGINTGGK
+201 
-216 KGMDLQ
+216 
-222 IALEAAVTQ
+222 
-231 LMYQAQKEAYTNPKS
+231 
-246 DKSHILNQL
+246 
-255 GKEAMSK
+255 
-262 LFKVA
+262 
-267 PLYGENVLQ
+267 
-276 GKSPDE
+276 
-282 LSFNEMFKALKDYGF
+282 
-297 KLFQQDMDSNNNT
+297 
-310 ISARNKEKRA
+310 
-320 KAIDNISTEISKLAS
+320 
-335 GDTNVGL
+335 
-342 HYLNK
+342 
-347 DLASLNSSDL
+347 
-357 SDDLKA
+357 
-363 KKSALQ
+363 
-369 NLLRDVK
+369 
-376 ENDATAMSY
+376 
-385 LHSYMQGKIAQLKS
+385 
-399 LQESVF
+399 
-405 STDAEAT
+405 
-412 KGLAVSKMQSA
+412 
-423 YANKLSN
+423 
-430 DWVTLREAR
+430 
-439 KHISDAIQRDLQNN
+439 
-453 DLDKWVEH
+453 
-461 TAKLEAIKAREKD
+461 
-474 PYDFDIKKNLG
+474 
-485 NVGQLDKLLN
+485 
-495 ARRASQDIIYGADST
+495 
-510 DDAEIK
+510 
-516 YLKGLQSKA
+516 
-525 TDKGTK
+525 
-531 DYLQS
+531 
-536 RMESLGAEIQQVR
+536 
-549 EKTAKEIVQYFQ
+549 
-561 DLVNEARKSLIQKA
+561 
-575 QTPNA
+575 
-580 DVSNEVSEYITANTK
+580 
-595 LANAKQDTG
+595 
-604 KLGYGDSAQALSAM
+604 
-618 SSELEQILGKG
+618 
-629 NQYSEMLKREAQA
+629 
-642 NTDLLQTIQNNTDAL
+642 
-657 KQFKNQRKE
+657 
-666 LARQITA
+666 
-673 DVGKSDTSAMGYADS
+673 
-688 ASLFQNFKD
+688 
-697 TVNSEISAGQAS
+697 
-709 GEPVNLSKFKNLSA
+709 
-723 QYADLYSDSN
+723 
-733 NTAIANLYRQ
+733 
-743 FAQELEIGSKKIA
+743 
-756 NATKSTLDAENEIV
+756 
-770 QAIRELDNAYKSGI
+770 
-784 GQDSA
+784 
-789 KARLSQAMSDYES
+789 
-802 AYKENKG
+802 
-809 TDMTANEKIRLLTNA
+809 
-824 GSKAGIQKDT
+824 
-834 EAAEELNAQIEKLRS
+834 
-849 TFGTTD
+849 
-855 AKIQKGLAGEAEGQK
+855 
-870 KVTSAVQEYLN
+870 
-881 KLRQL
+881 
-886 DLQMTST
+886 
-893 TDTAKLKALEEQY
+893 
-906 EKLTE
+906 
-911 QMKEAGKASGEI
+911 
-923 KSFRQEANILS
+923 
-934 ALSFGSSSKQAR
+934 
-946 TLALN
+946 
-951 SAKKSLVNQ
+951 
-960 EVLDRASSP
+960 
-969 NTDGLAGTAFKGVY
+969 
-983 DSISLLGRASKGLG
+983 
-997 SAFEASSILMK
+997 
-1008 DSSKLASTSI
+1008 
-1018 MSLASALPEVS
+1018 
-1029 AGMAGLG
+1029 
-1036 LVVGTVGTVFGVGLT
+1036 
-1051 ATMAWAAALKV
+1051 
-1062 AISSLEFFG
+1062 
-1071 GILLDIGKTLLE
+1071 
-1083 VLKPGI
+1083 
-1089 ELYRSETK
+1089 
-1097 STYSMMAAIASNA
+1097 
-1110 SYKGTSLRDMQD
+1110 
-1122 QREAMNIAYTGSKQ
+1122 
-1136 LQDRA
+1136 
-1141 KYDAERGA
+1141 
-1149 FSYQEIIDALS
+1149 
-1160 GTLPML
+1160 
-1166 LAKGM
+1166 
-1171 SVQQAYDVNLGV
+1171 
-1183 ASVAKLINLNPG
+1183 
-1195 QVLQEARDLA
+1195 
-1205 QGSITAGHSQVANAI
+1205 
-1220 GVTNADIKGKDGE
+1220 
-1233 EIWSYLMEQF
+1233 
-1243 EKYQSVLK
+1243 
-1251 EYAQTP
+1251 
-1257 VGAFEQMQD
+1257 
-1266 RFSIVAEEFVNNFA
+1266 
-1280 WSFKGIFDMITNWMG
+1280 MITNWMG

-1318 VWAKYTTDENGNQQ
+1318 VWAKYTTDDDDNQQ

-1347 LGDELIK
+1347 LGDDLTK

-1370 DRVIDYVKE
+1370 DRVIGYVKE

-1420 DGEDFIVVL
+1420 DSEDFIVVL

-1439 TESLARLV
+1439 IESLAGLV
-1447 QGLKNFIDMIY
+1447 RGLKNFIDIIY

-1466 TIRKISALSVG
+1466 AIRKISALSVG
-1477 DLKGADEIKPI
+1477 DLKGASEIKPL
-1488 DWLWDNLKQDANE
+1488 DWLKDNLKQDISE
-1501 FVDSMAGFGKHG
+1501 FADSMKSFGKHG

-1525 GSYKDFM
+1525 SSYKEFM
-1532 NLWRDKNAGNNN
+1532 NLWRDKNAGNDNN
-1544 NTIRDLWLRG
+1544 NNAIKNLWLRG
-1554 KKFGEQAKEAFEKR
+1554 KLFGEQAKEAFAKR

-1581 PSSANDD
+1581 QSDD
-1588 KTDKQKK
+1588 DGKTDKQKK
-1595 QAENKAYKRYIAEL
+1595 QAENKAYRRYIAEL

-1733 MPTMNLDGTVS
+1733 MPTMNLDGSVS

-1872 YERPGDDVLNER
+1872 YERPGDDALNKR

-1899 RPFYKKTV
+1899 KPFYKKTV

-1950 YFSKDFAEAVREG
+1950 YFSNDFAEAVREG
-1963 IVNTDI
+1963 IVNTDV

-2021 SSGNNWAGKVVQ
+2021 SSGNNHAGKVVQ

-2041 NSGMTPSKIGKSS
+2041 YSGMTPSKIGKSS

-2060 GSGVSTKTSY
+2060 GNGVSTKTSY

-2161 DNVKSKLA
+2161 DNVKSQLSK
-2169 ELDFS
+2169 LDFS

-2196 KNMAVQNVANSLDRL
+2196 KNMAIQNVANSLDRL

-2285 QALAEQYHA
+2285 QALAEQYHT
-2294 EMTSLQRGYNQ
+2294 EMTSLQNGYNQ

-2319 LKELGDDKGANIQLD
+2319 LKEIGDDKGAQVQLD
-2334 KVKGKTVELNVVME
+2334 KVKGKTVELNAVME

-2359 AKEAGHLKDVMVEA
+2359 AEEAGHLKDAMEEA
-2373 NDKFKQATEDGL
+2373 NDTFKQSVEDGL
-2385 LDFMTDGVN
+2385 VDFMTDGVN
-2394 AVLDGTKTIEDAF
+2394 SVLDGTKTIEEAF
-2407 ADMAIS
+2407 LEMVVS
-2413 ILKTMQKFFADKIV
+2413 ILKTMQKFFTEKIV
-2427 TGLMNQWFGNT
+2427 TGLMNQWFGDT
-2438 TTQSLMSPFA
+2438 STQSLMSPFD

-2457 SKNPEYVAQQND
+2457 SKNPEYVAQQNNP
-2469 KGLAQFNREGYYIT
+2469 GLAQFNREGYYIT

-2488 GAEEAKQLYKDKQW
+2488 GTELLKQLYDDGQW
-2502 TPEYA
+2502 VPEYA
-2507 SADTTVALTTA
+2507 SADTTIALTNA
-2518 VQTNTQAVTEL
+2518 VQTNTQAVLGL
-2529 TSALARRA
+2529 TSALTSSA
-2537 TVSQDNEAKTAEAV
+2537 TDSQANEAKTIKAV
-2551 ENLNETTA
+2551 EDLNETTA
-2559 NTNREI
+2559 NANAEI
-2565 SDSVVRGTQM
+2565 SDNVVMGTQI
-2575 QTQIASNSLAEAVT
+2575 QSQIASNSLAEAVT

-2596 ANQHLASIDVSEQ
+2596 ANQHLARIDVSEQ
-2609 KQTID
+2609 IQSLRSGVGSI
-2614 SSVGGSGSGG
+2614 SSVGGGGGSGG
-2624 GESISSGGGLSSS
+2624 
-2637 ISMGIPSVGRGITG
+2637 SMGIPSAGRGITG

-2658 GLFGGIGSMLSGWVD
+2658 GLFGGIGSMLSNLVA
-2673 PIYKILED
+2673 PIYNILED

-2693 LFARPLNMLNSV
+2693 LFTRPLNMLNS
-2705 IGSAGAQ
+2705 ILGSAGAQ

-2718 AISSLMNG
+2718 AISSFING

-2731 LLSMIF
+2731 LLSLIF

-2749 IGTYIPNL
+2749 MSSIELNMLSYL
-2757 MTLLSDIA
+2757 MSISSNTARSA
-2765 TKVSANYASAN
+2765 VS
-2776 YVPASKATNVADKP
+2776 
-2790 IGHAIGGYITGPGT
+2790 GHATGGYITGPGT

-2809 IPARLSNG
+2809 ILARLSNG

-2823 EAVKRYG
+2823 EAVKHYG
-2830 TNFLNAVNDGTFAR
+2830 TNFLNAVNNGTFAR
-2844 IHTKVPRF
+2844 IHTKVSRF
-2852 AEGGLVKEATNNV
+2852 AENGLAREVTNNV
-2865 GNNMAQSMGGVIGQH
+2865 GNNVAQSMGGVIGQH
-2880 MSNTATFNVA
+2880 ISNTATFNVA